1 MQSIQS
7 RLLIFMMRNRHL
19 FRLRLKRE
27 TWDWNTSI
35 PGFREQCE
43 RDSSRAPMPAGVE
56 VSPVTIEGVTD
67 IQGRQA
73 EWLIASNSPA
83 NKAILYTLG
92 GGYVSGSCKD
102 HRALV
107 AKITQGCGV
116 RTLLFD
122 HRLAPEEP
130 FPGALIDAVAAYRW
144 LLAQGFSPSD
154 IMIVGESAGGGL
166 CLATLLA
173 LRDQGVPL
181 PAAAVAMSPWTDLA
195 LTGESYRTKLNA
207 SIDPP
212 GMSMVCSKY
221 YVGNNDPCLPWI
233 SPLYGVLRGL
243 PPLFISIGTNET
255 MLDDSLRFAEKA
267 KAAGVDVTLK
277 VGEGMVHCYPL
288 MAPLFPEATEAMNA
302 ICSFIKKHLA

>member
-1 MQSIQS
+1 MTSLQS

-19 FRLRLKRE
+19 LRLCLKRE

-35 PGFREQCE
+35 PDFRKQCE
-43 RDSSRAPMPAGVE
+43 RGSSRAKMPDGVE
-56 VSPVTIEGVTD
+56 ASPVTIKGVTG

-73 EWLIASNSPA
+73 EWLVLSNAPKD
-83 NKAILYTLG
+83 KAILYTLG

-102 HRALV
+102 HRAIV
-107 AKITQGCGV
+107 AKFAKSAGV

-122 HRLAPEEP
+122 HRLAPEDP
-130 FPGALIDAVAAYRW
+130 FPSALEDAVTAYRW
-144 LLAQGFSPSD
+144 LLAQGFLPAD

-195 LTGESYRTKLNA
+195 LTGESYQTKLHA

-221 YVGNNDPCLPWI
+221 YVGDNDPCLPWI
-233 SPLYGVLRGL
+233 SPL
-243 PPLFISIGTNET
+243 
-255 MLDDSLRFAEKA
+255 
-267 KAAGVDVTLK
+267 
-277 VGEGMVHCYPL
+277 
-288 MAPLFPEATEAMNA
+288 
-302 ICSFIKKHLA
+302 